1 MKQNKKSSETKI
13 TSPEN
18 LSTIKRL
25 LAVIFKKHPVKL
37 LIVAVFVAI
46 SSCIGVVTSFFVKIL
61 IDDYITPMLLQDTPD
76 FAPLVSII
84 ITFAMIYALGVVA
97 SFFYTRI
104 MVDISEDVLRDFR
117 DGLFEHLQK
126 LPIEYFD
133 THSHGN
139 IMSHFTNDVQIL
151 EQMVTSSIPQVFS
164 SVLTFIAVISAM
176 LYSSVVLSIVAG
188 FSFILVLIVM
198 NKIGGRSSKYF
209 LRQQES
215 LGKENGYIEEMID
228 GQKVIKVFNHENNII
243 DDFDVINDELA
254 ENTTLANMYS
264 LILLPIVFSISNLQ
278 YAITAVAG
286 GLLAI
291 NGKFGMTV
299 GTIAAFLQLSRAFA
313 GPIRNIAQQMNV
325 IISAIAGAR
334 RIFNLLDEEQEDY
347 SGDVSLVRI
356 CKDESGNLMECE
368 ERTNQWAWKDES
380 KTPPTYTELKGDI
393 RFFNVNFSYDKKHDV
408 LHDISLFAKPGQ
420 KLAFVGET
428 GAGKT
433 TITNLI
439 NRFYEIDSGTITY
452 DGIDTKKIKKA
463 DLRRSLGMV
472 LQDTNLFTGSIYYN
486 LSYGRNH
493 IDKQAVKDAAEKVQ
507 ADNFIELLPEGYDTI
522 ISGTTSD
529 ISQGQSQLLSIART
543 EVYDPPVLVLD
554 EATSSIDSRTEML
567 VQEGMNRVMKNRTTF
582 VIAHRLSTVRDA
594 NAIIVLSH
602 GKIIERGSHDELLA
616 LNGVYAKLY
625 TGGLEEAD

>member
-1 MKQNKKSSETKI
+1 MKQNKKSSENKI

-37 LIVAVFVAI
+37 LIVAIFVAI

-84 ITFAMIYALGVVA
+84 ITFAMIYALGVAA

-126 LPIEYFD
+126 LPIGYFD

-188 FSFILVLIVM
+188 FSFLLVLLVM

-228 GQKVIKVFNHENNII
+228 GQKVIKVFNHENNIV

-254 ENTTLANMYS
+254 KNTTLANMYS

-291 NGKFGMTV
+291 SGKFGMTV

-347 SGDVSLVRI
+347 SGDVCLVRI
-356 CKDESGNLMECE
+356 TKDAEGNMAECE
-368 ERTNQWAWKDES
+368 ERTNFWAWKDQS
-380 KTPPTYTELKGDI
+380 QTPPTYTELKGDI

-452 DGIDTKKIKKA
+452 DGIDTKRIKKA

-529 ISQGQSQLLSIART
+529 LSQGQSQLLSIART

-594 NAIIVLSH
+594 DAIIVLSQ